1 MYYSNALGLFSSLCK
16 QGALCWVETD
26 GPCVFWTA
34 FLFCICINNWT
45 HGGSSSCGQVESI
58 GHVIRCEDFTL
69 FSVLEGLGSQNIK
82 KINFICQHSPG
93 WLWQSVREEAD
104 LVLINQPEPRYA
116 TEIKRQLMDWR
127 CRHYKHWQTGFSGGT
142 ESRIYEIPG
151 MTKKKSFK
159 KENDLRF
166 LNKK

>member
-1 MYYSNALGLFSSLCK
+1 MLPCFSPRGKSTLKYGSMYYSNALGLFSSLCK

-82 KINFICQHSPG
+82 KNQLYLST
-93 WLWQSVREEAD
+93 QSRVVMTECKGGSRSCAHQSAGASVCDGDKTAAD
-104 LVLINQPEPRYA
+104 GLKVPSL
-116 TEIKRQLMDWR
+116 
-127 CRHYKHWQTGFSGGT
+127 
-142 ESRIYEIPG
+142 
-151 MTKKKSFK
+151 
-159 KENDLRF
+159 
-166 LNKK
+166 